1 MSTGPK
7 RLNQPLRIIEAIR
20 GSLRYKLLVLVLVLV
35 LFPILLIMPIALG
48 LAIYWGSQ
56 FSYEQLFI
64 KVNTDLSVAE
74 DNFHR
79 LQEDYLNTLGR
90 LAESYA
96 FYTALE
102 SKSGLVVNTQL
113 AELQQ
118 SAGFSYLHLLGVDGK
133 RLFLSYGEA
142 EKRGH
147 SSPSLLAALQG
158 HPRVEIEIFSAE
170 ALDEQSPGL
179 AKQVEL
185 PLIDTPRARPT
196 VQRIEGRGMM
206 IRALYPVKNSRGQV
220 VAVLDG
226 GVLLNANFKFVDTI
240 RDLVYGPG
248 SLPRGSIGTV
258 TVFLN
263 DVRIT
268 TNVPRTPNQRALGTR
283 VSDEVRTQVLD
294 DGEKW
299 IDRAFVVNDWYISA
313 YQPIIDVNGER
324 VGMLYAGF
332 LESPSRNALWQALG
346 VLILLFLALMLFSSI
361 LSISGAKSIFKPLE
375 IMMAVVRATREGYT
389 KRIGKISSMDE
400 IGVLA
405 NEFDL
410 LLDLLQE
417 RNLQVQQWADQLEE
431 KVDERTAELKLK
443 NQKLVTTIQILRE
456 TRAQLI
462 AAEKLAALGE
472 LTAGVAHEINNP
484 TAVMLGNL
492 DLLVEELGDNA
503 TPVKGEIDLIIEQIF
518 RIKDIIN
525 NLLHY
530 ARPDQITETPSVID
544 VNEVVQHTLALVRY
558 LRKQKQFEIRL
569 DLNAAR
575 PVKINPHEL
584 QQVLVNLFVNAV
596 HALDSSA
603 GIISLSTDDWDEKGV
618 VIRIEDN
625 GMGIEEEQTEMIFN
639 PFHTSKRVGEG
650 TGLGLS
656 VSYGLIKKYGGDI
669 TVRSDQGQGSL
680 FSVWILQEPDLM
692 EEETALME
700 QFQPMEQTPDAA
712 SSSVGQ
718 GKQSA

>member
-1 MSTGPK
+1 M
-7 RLNQPLRIIEAIR
+7 NQPLRIIEAIR
-20 GSLRYKLLVLVLVLV
+20 GSLRYKLLVLV

-102 SKSGLVVNTQL
+102 SKSGLVVNAQL
-113 AELQQ
+113 SELQQ

-147 SSPSLLAALQG
+147 PSPSLLVALQG
-158 HPRVEIEIFSAE
+158 YPRVEIEIFSAE

-248 SLPRGSIGTV
+248 SLPKGSIGTV

-375 IMMAVVRATREGYT
+375 MMMAVVRATREGYT

-525 NLLHY
+525 NLLQY
-530 ARPDQITETPSVID
+530 ARPDEITETPSVID

-558 LRKQKQFEIRL
+558 LRKQKQFEIRI
-569 DLNAAR
+569 DLNASR

-625 GMGIEEEQTEMIFN
+625 GMGIEEEQIEMIFN

-669 TVRSDQGQGSL
+669 TVRSDRGQGSL

-700 QFQPMEQTPDAA
+700 QFQPTEQTPDAA

-718 GKQSA
+718 SKQSA

>member
-1 MSTGPK
+1 LK
-7 RLNQPLRIIEAIR
+7 PLFRIIDAIR
-20 GSLRYKLLVLVLVLV
+20 SSLRYKLLVLV

-56 FSYEQLFI
+56 FSYEQLYI

-90 LAESYA
+90 LAESHA

-102 SKSGLVVNTQL
+102 SKSGRVVNTQL
-113 AELQQ
+113 DELQK
-118 SAGFSYLHLLGVDGK
+118 SAGFSYLHLLGLRGEH
-133 RLFLSYGEA
+133 LFQAYGDA
-142 EKRGH
+142 QKRGH
-147 SSPSLLAALQG
+147 PSPMLLAALQG
-158 HPRVEIEIFSAE
+158 TPRVEIEIFSAE

-179 AKQVEL
+179 AKQIEL
-185 PLIDTPRARPT
+185 PLLDTPRARPT
-196 VQRIEGRGMM
+196 QQRVEDRGMM
-206 IRALYPVKNSRGQV
+206 IRALYPVKNSRGRV

-226 GVLLNANFKFVDTI
+226 GVLLNNNFQFVDTI

-248 SLPRGSIGTV
+248 SLPKGSVGTV

-294 DGEKW
+294 LGEKW

-313 YQPIIDVNGER
+313 YLPIIDVNGER

-332 LESPSRNALWQALG
+332 LESPSRNALWRALG
-346 VLILLFLALMLFSSI
+346 VLILLFLALMLFSSM

-375 IMMAVVRATREGYT
+375 MMMAVVRATREGYT
-389 KRIGKISSMDE
+389 KRIGKLSSVDE

-443 NQKLVTTIQILRE
+443 NEKLLTTIQILRE

-492 DLLVEELGDNA
+492 DLLVEELGDSA
-503 TPVKGEIDLIIEQIF
+503 APVQNEIDLIIEQIF
-518 RIKDIIN
+518 RVKDIIN
-525 NLLHY
+525 NLLQY

-544 VNEVVQHTLALVRY
+544 VNEVVQHTQALVRH
-558 LRKQKQFEIRL
+558 LRKQKQFEI
-569 DLNAAR
+569 DLKLKATR
-575 PVKINPHEL
+575 PIKINPHEL

-596 HALDSSA
+596 HALHKQ
-603 GIISLSTDDWDEKGV
+603 GGTISLTTTDWDDKGV
-618 VIRIEDN
+618 VIEVEDN
-625 GMGIEEEQTEMIFN
+625 GVGISEAQIESIFN

-669 TVRSDQGQGSL
+669 SVRSDPGQGTL
-680 FSVWILQEPDLM
+680 FSVWLLEEPDLK
-692 EEETALME
+692 EDEAALME
-700 QFQPMEQTPDAA
+700 QINSVEEELAA
-712 SSSVGQ
+712 GEN
-718 GKQSA
+718 

>member
-1 MSTGPK
+1 MS
-7 RLNQPLRIIEAIR
+7 LFRIIDAIR
-20 GSLRYKLLVLVLVLV
+20 SSLRYKLLVLV

-90 LAESYA
+90 LAESHA

-102 SKSGLVVNTQL
+102 SKSGLVVNAQL
-113 AELQQ
+113 DELQRA
-118 SAGFSYLHLLGVDGK
+118 AGFSYLHLLGVQGK
-133 RLFLSYGEA
+133 HLFLPFGEA

-147 SSPSLLAALQG
+147 ASASLLAALQG
-158 HPRVEIEIFSAE
+158 YPRVEIEIFSAE

-179 AKQVEL
+179 AKQIVL
-185 PLIDTPRARPT
+185 PLLDTPRARPT
-196 VQRIEGRGMM
+196 EQRVEDRGMM

-220 VAVLDG
+220 IAVLDG

-248 SLPRGSIGTV
+248 SLPKGSIGTV

-268 TNVPRTPNQRALGTR
+268 TNVPRSPNQRALGTR
-283 VSDEVRTQVLD
+283 VSDEVRTQVLGH
-294 DGEKW
+294 GEKW

-346 VLILLFLALMLFSSI
+346 VLILLFLALMLFSSM

-375 IMMAVVRATREGYT
+375 MMMAVVRATREGYT

-443 NQKLVTTIQILRE
+443 NEKLLSTIQILRE

-462 AAEKLAALGE
+462 ATEKLAALGE
-472 LTAGVAHEINNP
+472 LTAGMAHEINNP

-492 DLLVEELGDNA
+492 DLLVEELGDSA
-503 TPVKGEIDLIIEQIF
+503 VPVKNEIDLIIEQIF

-525 NLLHY
+525 NLLQY
-530 ARPDQITETPSVID
+530 ARPDQIMEALSVID
-544 VNEVVQHTLALVRY
+544 VNEVIHHTLALVRY
-558 LRKQKQFEIRL
+558 LGKQKQFEIRL
-569 DLNAAR
+569 DLKATR
-575 PVKINPHEL
+575 PIKVNPHEL

-596 HALDSSA
+596 HALDKRA
-603 GIISLSTDDWDEKGV
+603 GIISLSTQDWDDKGV
-618 VIRIEDN
+618 LIEIEDN
-625 GMGIEEEQTEMIFN
+625 GMGIVEESIDLIFN

-656 VSYGLIKKYGGDI
+656 VSCGLIKKYGGDI
-669 TVRSDQGQGSL
+669 TVRSNPAQGSL
-680 FSVWILQEPDLM
+680 FSVWLLAEPDLV
-692 EEETALME
+692 EEETALMA
-700 QFQPMEQTPDAA
+700 QFQPTEQTLEAEEP
-712 SSSVGQ
+712 SVGQ
-718 GKQSA
+718 GKRSA

>member
-1 MSTGPK
+1 LKP
-7 RLNQPLRIIEAIR
+7 RLKFFEAIR
-20 GSLRYKLLVLVLVLV
+20 GSLRYKLLLLV
-35 LFPILLIMPIALG
+35 LFPILLIMPITLG
-48 LAIYWGSQ
+48 FAIYWGSQ

-64 KVNTDLSVAE
+64 KVNTDLSVAQ
-74 DNFHR
+74 DNFLR

-90 LAESYA
+90 LAESHT

-102 SKSGLVVNTQL
+102 SKSGMVVNAQL
-113 AELQQ
+113 SDLQE
-118 SAGFSYLHLLGVDGK
+118 SAGFSYLHLLGVDGIH
-133 RLFLSYGEA
+133 LFQTRGEA
-142 EKRGH
+142 EKSGH
-147 SSPSLLAALQG
+147 PSPSLLTALQG
-158 HPRVEIEIFSAE
+158 LPRVGIEILSAK
-170 ALDEQSPGL
+170 ALNEQSPGL
-179 AKQVEL
+179 AEQVAL
-185 PLIDTPRARPT
+185 SLLDTPRARPT
-196 VQRIEGRGMM
+196 EQRVEDRGMM
-206 IRALYPVKNSRGQV
+206 LRALYPVKNSRGEV
-220 VAVLDG
+220 IAVLDG

-248 SLPRGSIGTV
+248 SLPKGSIGAV

-268 TNVPRTPNQRALGTR
+268 TNVTRTSNRRALGTR

-294 DGEKW
+294 LGEKW

-332 LESPSRNALWQALG
+332 LESPSRNALWQALA

-375 IMMAVVRATREGYT
+375 MMMTVVRATREGHT
-389 KRIGKISSMDE
+389 KRIGKILSMDE
-400 IGVLA
+400 IGILA

-417 RNLQVQQWADQLEE
+417 RNQQMRQWAGQLEE

-443 NQKLVTTIQILRE
+443 NEKLLNTIQILRE

-484 TAVMLGNL
+484 TAVILGNL
-492 DLLVEELGDNA
+492 DLLVEELGDSA
-503 TPVKGEIDLIIEQIF
+503 APVKGEIDLIIEQIF

-525 NLLHY
+525 NLLQY
-530 ARPDQITETPSVID
+530 ARPGLITENLSIID

-558 LRKQKQFEIRL
+558 LDKQKKFELRCE
-569 DLNAAR
+569 LNATR
-575 PVKINPHEL
+575 PIKINPHEL

-596 HALDSSA
+596 HALDDDR
-603 GIISLSTDDWDEKGV
+603 GIISLGTEDWDEQGV
-618 VIRIEDN
+618 VIRVEDN
-625 GMGIEEEQTEMIFN
+625 GTGIEEEQIDLIFN
-639 PFHTSKRVGEG
+639 PFHSSKRVGEG

-656 VSYGLIKKYGGDI
+656 VSHGLIRKYGGDI
-669 TVRSDQGQGSL
+669 TVRSQQGQGSL
-680 FSVWILQEPDLM
+680 FSVWLLQEPDLM
-692 EEETALME
+692 EEE
-700 QFQPMEQTPDAA
+700 
-712 SSSVGQ
+712 
-718 GKQSA
+718 SANE

>member
-1 MSTGPK
+1 M
-7 RLNQPLRIIEAIR
+7 NPLLRFIQAIR
-20 GSLRYKLLVLVLVLV
+20 SSLRYKLLALV

-90 LAESYA
+90 LAESYV

-102 SKSGLVVNTQL
+102 SRSGRVVNEQL
-113 AELQQ
+113 EALRQA
-118 SAGFSYLHLLGVDGK
+118 AGFSYLHLLGTDAK
-133 RLFLSYGEA
+133 HLFLPFGEKT
-142 EKRGH
+142 KRGH
-147 SSPSLLAALQG
+147 PSPSLLVALQG
-158 HPRVEIEIFSAE
+158 HPRVEIEIFDAE
-170 ALDEQSPGL
+170 ALTQQSPGL

-196 VQRIEGRGMM
+196 QRSVEHRGMM

-220 VAVLDG
+220 IAVLDG

-258 TVFLN
+258 TVFLD

-294 DGEKW
+294 HGEKW

-332 LESPSRNALWQALG
+332 LESPSRNALWQALI
-346 VLILLFLALMLFSSI
+346 VLILLFLALMLFSSV

-375 IMMAVVRATREGYT
+375 MMMAVVRATREGYT
-389 KRIGKISSMDE
+389 KRIGSISSVDE

-405 NEFDL
+405 TEFDL

-431 KVDERTAELKLK
+431 KVEERTAEIKSKNEKL
-443 NQKLVTTIQILRE
+443 LSTIQILRE

-492 DLLVEELGDNA
+492 DLLVEELGDSA
-503 TPVKGEIDLIIEQIF
+503 APVKNEIDLIIEQIF
-518 RIKDIIN
+518 RIKEIIN
-525 NLLHY
+525 NLLQY

-544 VNEVVQHTLALVRY
+544 VNEVVQHTLALVRH
-558 LRKQKQFEIRL
+558 LRQQKQFEI
-569 DLNAAR
+569 DLQLKATQ
-575 PVKINPHEL
+575 PIKINPHEL
-584 QQVLVNLFVNAV
+584 QQVLVNLFVNGV
-596 HALDSSA
+596 HALDKQ
-603 GIISLSTDDWDEKGV
+603 GGTISLTTTDWDDKGV
-618 VIRIEDN
+618 VIEVRDN
-625 GMGIEEEQTEMIFN
+625 GVGIDEAKIESIFN

-669 TVRSDQGQGSL
+669 SVHSDPGKGTL
-680 FSVWILQEPDLM
+680 FSVWLLEEPDLK
-692 EEETALME
+692 EDEAALME
-700 QFQPMEQTPDAA
+700 QIDSVEQELAA
-712 SSSVGQ
+712 GEN
-718 GKQSA
+718 

>member
-20 GSLRYKLLVLVLVLV
+20 GSLRYKLLVLV

-525 NLLHY
+525 NLLQY
-530 ARPDQITETPSVID
+530 ARPDEITETPSVID

>member
-1 MSTGPK
+1 M
-7 RLNQPLRIIEAIR
+7 NPLLSFIQAIR
-20 GSLRYKLLVLVLVLV
+20 SSLRYKLLVLV
-35 LFPILLIMPIALG
+35 LFPILLIMPIALA
-48 LAIYWGSQ
+48 LAIYWGSE

-90 LAESYA
+90 LAESHV

-102 SKSGLVVNTQL
+102 SRSGLAINEQL
-113 AELQQ
+113 DTLRR
-118 SAGFSYLHLLGVDGK
+118 STGFSYLHLLGTDAK
-133 RLFLSYGEA
+133 RLFLPHGEV

-147 SSPSLLAALQG
+147 PSPSLLVALQG
-158 HPRVEIEIFSAE
+158 QPRVEIEIFSAD
-170 ALDEQSPGL
+170 ALEQQAYGL

-185 PLIDTPRARPT
+185 PLLDTPRARPT
-196 VQRIEGRGMM
+196 QRRVENRGMM

-220 VAVLDG
+220 IALLDG
-226 GVLLNANFKFVDTI
+226 GVLLNGNFKFVDTI

-248 SLPRGSIGTV
+248 SLPKGSIGTV
-258 TVFLN
+258 TVFLD

-294 DGEKW
+294 HGEKW

-313 YQPIIDVNGER
+313 YQPIIDVSGER

-375 IMMAVVRATREGYT
+375 MMMAVVRATREGYT
-389 KRIGKISSMDE
+389 KRIGRISSVDE

-431 KVDERTAELKLK
+431 KVDERTAELKQK
-443 NQKLVTTIQILRE
+443 NEKLLTTIQILRE

-492 DLLVEELGDNA
+492 DLLVAELGDSA
-503 TPVKGEIDLIIEQIF
+503 APVKNEIDLIIEQIF

-525 NLLHY
+525 NLLQY
-530 ARPDQITETPSVID
+530 ARPDQITETPSAID
-544 VNEVVQHTLALVRY
+544 VNEVVQHTLALVRH
-558 LRKQKQFEIRL
+558 LRKQKQFEISL
-569 DLNAAR
+569 ELKAAR
-575 PVKINPHEL
+575 PIKINPHEL

-596 HALDSSA
+596 HALDKQ
-603 GIISLSTDDWDEKGV
+603 GGTISLATSDWDEKGV
-618 VIRIEDN
+618 VIEVEDN
-625 GMGIEEEQTEMIFN
+625 GVGIDEQQIESIFD

-669 TVRSDQGQGSL
+669 SVRSDPGRGSL
-680 FSVWILQEPDLM
+680 FSVWLLEEPDLT
-692 EEETALME
+692 EDEAALME
-700 QFQPMEQTPDAA
+700 QFH
-712 SSSVGQ
+712 SVEPELAVGDN
-718 GKQSA
+718 KMRA

>member
-1 MSTGPK
+1 M
-7 RLNQPLRIIEAIR
+7 NPLFRVIQAIR
-20 GSLRYKLLVLVLVLV
+20 SSLRYKLLVLVL
-35 LFPILLIMPIALG
+35 FPILLMMPIALG
-48 LAIYWGSQ
+48 LAVYWGSQ
-56 FSYEQLFI
+56 FSYDQLFI

-74 DNFHR
+74 DNFNR
-79 LQEDYLNTLGR
+79 IQEDYLNTLGR
-90 LAESYA
+90 LAESHA
-96 FYTALE
+96 FLIALE
-102 SKSGLVVNTQL
+102 SRSGQVIDAQL
-113 AELQQ
+113 AELRQT
-118 SAGFSYLHLLGVDGK
+118 AGFTYLHLLGMNGK
-133 RLFLSYGEA
+133 HLFRFLDEK

-147 SSPSLLAALQG
+147 PSPSLLAALQG
-158 HPRVEIEIFSAE
+158 FPRVEIEIFSA
-170 ALDEQSPGL
+170 ADLDRQTPGL
-179 AKQVEL
+179 AKQVAL
-185 PLIDTPRARPT
+185 PLLDTPRARPT
-196 VQRIEGRGMM
+196 KQQIEDRGMM

-226 GVLLNANFKFVDTI
+226 GVLLNGNFKFVDAI

-248 SLPRGSIGTV
+248 SLPKGSIGTV

-268 TNVPRTPNQRALGTR
+268 TNVPRTPHERALGTR

-294 DGEKW
+294 HGEKW

-346 VLILLFLALMLFSSI
+346 VLILLFLALMFFSSL
-361 LSISGAKSIFKPLE
+361 LSVKGAKSIFKPLE
-375 IMMAVVRATREGYT
+375 MMMAVVRATREGYT
-389 KRIGKISSMDE
+389 KRIGEIASKDE

-431 KVDERTAELKLK
+431 KVEERTTELQRKNEKL
-443 NQKLVTTIQILRE
+443 LTTIQVLRE

-484 TAVMLGNL
+484 AAVMLGNL
-492 DLLVEELGDNA
+492 DLLVEELGADA
-503 TPVKGEIDLIIEQIF
+503 APVQNEIDLIIEQIF

-525 NLLHY
+525 NLLQY
-530 ARPDQITETPSVID
+530 ARPDQLTEAPSLID

-558 LRKQKQFEIRL
+558 LRKKSYFEIKL
-569 DLNAAR
+569 DLNATR
-575 PVKINPHEL
+575 PIKINPHEL
-584 QQVLVNLFVNAV
+584 QQVLVNLVVNAV
-596 HALDSSA
+596 HALR
-603 GIISLSTDDWDEKGV
+603 GEGQVCLSTRDWEAKGV
-618 VIRIEDN
+618 VIEIEDN
-625 GMGIEEEQTEMIFN
+625 GIGIEEDQLELIFN
-639 PFHTSKRVGEG
+639 PFHTRKREGEG

-656 VSYGLIKKYGGDI
+656 VSYGLIKKYGGNI
-669 TVRSDQGQGSL
+669 TASSELGKGSL
-680 FSVWILQEPDLM
+680 FSVWLLEEPDLM

-700 QFQPMEQTPDAA
+700 QYYIAEQEVADMDL
-712 SSSVGQ
+712 
-718 GKQSA
+718 SATQKKKSA

>member
-1 MSTGPK
+1 M
-7 RLNQPLRIIEAIR
+7 NQPLRIIEAIR
-20 GSLRYKLLVLVLVLV
+20 GSLRYKLLVLV

-718 GKQSA
+718 SKQSA

>member
-1 MSTGPK
+1 M
-7 RLNQPLRIIEAIR
+7 PLLRVIQAIR
-20 GSLRYKLLVLVLVLV
+20 GSLRYKLLVLV

-48 LAIYWGSQ
+48 LTIYWGSQ
-56 FSYEQLFI
+56 FSYAQLLI
-64 KVNTDLSVAE
+64 KVNTDLSVAQ

-90 LAESYA
+90 LAESHA

-102 SKSGLVVNTQL
+102 SKSVRVINQQL
-113 AELQQ
+113 AQLRQ
-118 SAGFSYLHLLGVDGK
+118 SAGFSYLHLLGIDG
-133 RLFLSYGEA
+133 RHLFLPRGQS

-158 HPRVEIEIFSAE
+158 NPRVEIEIFSAE

-185 PLIDTPRARPT
+185 PLLDTPMARPT
-196 VQRIEGRGMM
+196 QQRIEDRGMM
-206 IRALYPVKNSRGQV
+206 IRALYPVKNSRGKV
-220 VAVLDG
+220 TAVLDG
-226 GVLLNANFKFVDTI
+226 GVLLNGNFKFVDTI

-248 SLPRGSIGTV
+248 SLPKGSIGTV

-268 TNVPRTPNQRALGTR
+268 TNVQRTPNQRALGTR

-294 DGEKW
+294 QGEKW

-313 YQPIIDVNGER
+313 YQPIIDVSGNR

-332 LESPSRNALWQALG
+332 LESPSRNLLWQGFA

-375 IMMAVVRATREGYT
+375 MMMEVVRATKEGHT
-389 KRIGKISSMDE
+389 KRIGRILSMDE

-431 KVDERTAELKLK
+431 KVEERTAELKLK
-443 NQKLVTTIQILRE
+443 NEKLMATIQILRE

-462 AAEKLAALGE
+462 ATEKLAALGE

-492 DLLVEELGDNA
+492 DLLVEELGDSA
-503 TPVKGEIDLIIEQIF
+503 EPVKDEIELIIEQIF

-525 NLLHY
+525 NLLQY
-530 ARPDQITETPSVID
+530 ARPGQISEAPAVID
-544 VNEVVQHTLALVRY
+544 VNEVVQHTLALIRY
-558 LRKQKQFEIRL
+558 LRKQKRFDIHL
-569 DLNAAR
+569 DLKATR

-596 HALDSSA
+596 HALDDDRGNIFLA
-603 GIISLSTDDWDEKGV
+603 TADWDDKGV
-618 VIRIEDN
+618 VIEIEDD
-625 GMGIEEEQTEMIFN
+625 GEGIEEEQVDLIFN
-639 PFHTSKRVGEG
+639 PFHSSKRVGEG

-656 VSYGLIKKYGGDI
+656 VSYGLIKKYGGEI
-669 TVRSDQGQGSL
+669 SVNSELGHGSK
-680 FSVWILQEPDLM
+680 FSIWLLQEPELKED
-692 EEETALME
+692 ESALME
-700 QFQPMEQTPDAA
+700 QFRK
-712 SSSVGQ
+712 SSDIQVVNH
-718 GKQSA
+718 

>member
-1 MSTGPK
+1 M
-7 RLNQPLRIIEAIR
+7 NQPLRIIEAIR
-20 GSLRYKLLVLVLVLV
+20 GSLRYKLLVLV

-102 SKSGLVVNTQL
+102 SKSGLVVNAQL
-113 AELQQ
+113 SELQQ

-147 SSPSLLAALQG
+147 PSPSLLVALQG
-158 HPRVEIEIFSAE
+158 YPRVEIEIFSAE

-248 SLPRGSIGTV
+248 SLPKGSIGTV

-375 IMMAVVRATREGYT
+375 MMMAVVRATREGYT

-525 NLLHY
+525 NLLQY
-530 ARPDQITETPSVID
+530 ARPDEITETPTVID

-569 DLNAAR
+569 DLNASR

-625 GMGIEEEQTEMIFN
+625 GMGIEEEQIEMIFN

-669 TVRSDQGQGSL
+669 TVRSDQGQGSS

-700 QFQPMEQTPDAA
+700 QFQPTEQTPDAA

-718 GKQSA
+718 SKQSA

>member
-20 GSLRYKLLVLVLVLV
+20 GSLRYKLLVLV

-603 GIISLSTDDWDEKGV
+603 GTISLSTDDWDEKGV

-718 GKQSA
+718 SKQSA

>member
-1 MSTGPK
+1 M
-7 RLNQPLRIIEAIR
+7 NQPLRIIEAIR
-20 GSLRYKLLVLVLVLV
+20 GSLRYKLLVLV

-102 SKSGLVVNTQL
+102 SKSGLVVNAQL
-113 AELQQ
+113 SELQQ

-147 SSPSLLAALQG
+147 PSPSLLVALQG
-158 HPRVEIEIFSAE
+158 YPRVEIEIFSAE

-248 SLPRGSIGTV
+248 SLPKGSIGTV

-375 IMMAVVRATREGYT
+375 MMMAVVRATREGYT

-417 RNLQVQQWADQLEE
+417 RSLQVQQWADQLEE

-525 NLLHY
+525 NLLQY
-530 ARPDQITETPSVID
+530 ARPDEITETPTVID
-544 VNEVVQHTLALVRY
+544 VNEVVQHTRALVRY

-569 DLNAAR
+569 DLNASR

-625 GMGIEEEQTEMIFN
+625 GMGIEEEQIEMIFN

-669 TVRSDQGQGSL
+669 TVRSDQGQGSS

-700 QFQPMEQTPDAA
+700 QFQPTEQTPDAA

-718 GKQSA
+718 SKQSA

>member
-1 MSTGPK
+1 LKP
-7 RLNQPLRIIEAIR
+7 QLRFIKTISS
-20 GSLRYKLLVLVLVLV
+20 SLRYKLLVLV

-48 LAIYWGSQ
+48 LAIYWGSE

-64 KVNTDLSVAE
+64 KVNTDLSVAQ
-74 DNFHR
+74 DNFQR

-90 LAESYA
+90 LAESHA

-102 SKSGLVVNTQL
+102 SNSGTVVGGQL
-113 AELQQ
+113 AALQKT
-118 SAGFSYLHLLGVDGK
+118 AGFSYLHLLGIDGK
-133 RLFLSYGEA
+133 HLFQAYGGA

-147 SSPSLLAALQG
+147 PSPSLLAALQG
-158 HPRVEIEIFSAE
+158 APRVEIEVFTAE
-170 ALDEQSPGL
+170 VLEAQFPGL

-185 PLIDTPRARPT
+185 PLLDTPRARPT
-196 VQRIEGRGMM
+196 EQRIEDRGMM
-206 IRALYPVKNSRGQV
+206 IRALYPVKNTRGQV
-220 VAVLDG
+220 VALLDG
-226 GVLLNANFKFVDTI
+226 GVLLNGNFKFVDTI

-248 SLPRGSIGTV
+248 SLPKGSIGTV

-268 TNVPRTPNQRALGTR
+268 TNVPQSPNQRALGTR

-294 DGEKW
+294 LGEKW

-313 YQPIIDVNGER
+313 YQPITDVNGER

-346 VLILLFLALMLFSSI
+346 VLILLFLVLMLFSSI
-361 LSISGAKSIFKPLE
+361 LSVSGAKSIFKPLE
-375 IMMAVVRATREGYT
+375 MMMAVVRATREGYT
-389 KRIGKISSMDE
+389 KRIGKLSSMDE

-417 RNLQVQQWADQLEE
+417 RNLQVRQWADQLEE

-443 NQKLVTTIQILRE
+443 NEKLLNTIQILRE

-462 AAEKLAALGE
+462 ATEKLAALGE

-484 TAVMLGNL
+484 TAVILGNL
-492 DLLVEELGDNA
+492 DLLVEELGDGA
-503 TPVKGEIDLIIEQIF
+503 VPVKNEIDLIIEQIF

-525 NLLHY
+525 NLLQY
-530 ARPDQITETPSVID
+530 ARPDQITEISSVID
-544 VNEVVQHTLALVRY
+544 VNEVIQHTLALVRY
-558 LRKQKQFEIRL
+558 LRKQKQFEIGL
-569 DLNAAR
+569 DLHASQ
-575 PVKINPHEL
+575 PIKINPHEL

-596 HALDSSA
+596 HALDSREGS
-603 GIISLSTDDWDEKGV
+603 ISLRSADWDDKGV
-618 VIRIEDN
+618 VIEVEDN
-625 GMGIEEEQTEMIFN
+625 GMGIDEEQIELIFN

-650 TGLGLS
+650 SGLGLS

-669 TVRSDQGQGSL
+669 SVRSNWGEGSL
-680 FSVWILQEPDLM
+680 FSVWLLREPHLM

-700 QFQPMEQTPDAA
+700 QFQPTEQAMQATALSDY
-712 SSSVGQ
+712 Q
-718 GKQSA
+718 LIDK

>member
-20 GSLRYKLLVLVLVLV
+20 GSLRYKLLVLV

-102 SKSGLVVNTQL
+102 SKSGLVVNAQL
-113 AELQQ
+113 SELQQ

-147 SSPSLLAALQG
+147 PSPSLLVALQG
-158 HPRVEIEIFSAE
+158 YPRVEIEIFSAE

-248 SLPRGSIGTV
+248 SLPKGSIGTV

-375 IMMAVVRATREGYT
+375 MMMAVVRATREGYT

-525 NLLHY
+525 NLLQY
-530 ARPDQITETPSVID
+530 ARPDEITETPSVID

-558 LRKQKQFEIRL
+558 LRKQKQFEIRI
-569 DLNAAR
+569 DLNASR

-625 GMGIEEEQTEMIFN
+625 GMGIEEEQIEMIFN

-669 TVRSDQGQGSL
+669 TVRSDRGQGSL

-700 QFQPMEQTPDAA
+700 QFQPTEQTPDAA

-718 GKQSA
+718 SKQSA

>member
-1 MSTGPK
+1 M
-7 RLNQPLRIIEAIR
+7 NQPLRIIEAIR
-20 GSLRYKLLVLVLVLV
+20 GSLRYKLLVLV

-64 KVNTDLSVAE
+64 KVSTDLSVAE

-147 SSPSLLAALQG
+147 SSPLLLAALQG

-248 SLPRGSIGTV
+248 SLPKGSIGTV

-375 IMMAVVRATREGYT
+375 MMMAVVHATREGYT

-525 NLLHY
+525 NLLQY

-569 DLNAAR
+569 DLNASR
-575 PVKINPHEL
+575 PVEINPYEL

-625 GMGIEEEQTEMIFN
+625 GMGIEEEQIEMIFN

-700 QFQPMEQTPDAA
+700 QFQPAEQMPDAV
-712 SSSVGQ
+712 SSSVVQ
-718 GKQSA
+718 SKQRA

>member
-20 GSLRYKLLVLVLVLV
+20 GSLRYKLLVLV

-718 GKQSA
+718 SKQSA

>member
-1 MSTGPK
+1 LKTLLK
-7 RLNQPLRIIEAIR
+7 FIDAIR
-20 GSLRYKLLVLVLVLV
+20 SSLRYKLLVLV
-35 LFPILLIMPIALG
+35 LFPILLIMPIALV

-74 DNFHR
+74 DYFHR

-90 LAESYA
+90 LAESHA

-102 SKSGLVVNTQL
+102 SKSGQAIDTQL
-113 AELQQ
+113 SELKNT
-118 SAGFSYLHLLGVDGK
+118 AGFSYLHLLGTDG
-133 RLFLSYGEA
+133 RHLFQRNGQA
-142 EKRGH
+142 DKRGH
-147 SSPSLLAALQG
+147 PSPSLLAALQG
-158 HPRVEIEIFSAE
+158 APRVEIEVFSAR

-179 AKQVEL
+179 AKQIEL
-185 PLIDTPRARPT
+185 PLLDTPRARPT
-196 VQRIEGRGMM
+196 AQRVEDRGML
-206 IRALYPVKNSRGQV
+206 IRALYPVKNSRAEV

-226 GVLLNANFKFVDTI
+226 GILLNANFRFVDTI

-248 SLPRGSIGTV
+248 SLPKGSIGTV

-268 TNVPRTPNQRALGTR
+268 TNVPRSHNQRALGTR
-283 VSDEVRTQVLD
+283 VSDEVRNQVLEL
-294 DGEKW
+294 GEKW

-332 LESPSRNALWQALG
+332 LESPSRNTLWQALG
-346 VLILLFLALMLFSSI
+346 VLILLFVVLMLFSSL
-361 LSISGAKSIFKPLE
+361 LSIRGAKSIFKPLE
-375 IMMAVVRATREGYT
+375 MMMAVVRATREGHT
-389 KRIGKISSMDE
+389 KRIGQISSVDE

-410 LLDLLQE
+410 LLEMLQE
-417 RNLQVQQWADQLEE
+417 RNLQVQQWAGQLEE

-443 NQKLVTTIQILRE
+443 NEKLLRTIQILRE

-492 DLLVEELGDNA
+492 DLVVEELGDRA
-503 TPVKGEIDLIIEQIF
+503 APVKPEIDLIIEQIF

-525 NLLHY
+525 NLLQY
-530 ARPDQITETPSVID
+530 ARPDRLTEHLSVID

-558 LRKQKQFEIRL
+558 LGKQKQFETRL
-569 DLNAAR
+569 ELNATR
-575 PVKINPHEL
+575 PIRVNPHEL

-596 HALDSSA
+596 HALNNNG
-603 GIISLSTDDWDEKGV
+603 GIISLRSSDWDEKGV
-618 VIRIEDN
+618 VIEVADN
-625 GMGIEEEQTEMIFN
+625 GVGIGEEQIDLIFN
-639 PFHTSKRVGEG
+639 PFHTNKREGEG
-650 TGLGLS
+650 SGLGLS
-656 VSYGLIKKYGGDI
+656 ISYGLIKKYGGDI
-669 TVRSDQGQGSL
+669 TVRSQQGEGST
-680 FSVWILQEPDLM
+680 FCVWLLQEPELRED
-692 EEETALME
+692 EAALMD
-700 QFQPMEQTPDAA
+700 QLQPTKHPLEAVA
-712 SSSVGQ
+712 SSWN
-718 GKQSA
+718 QSKRSA

>member
-20 GSLRYKLLVLVLVLV
+20 GSLRYKLLVLV

>member
-1 MSTGPK
+1 
-7 RLNQPLRIIEAIR
+7 
-20 GSLRYKLLVLVLVLV
+20 
-35 LFPILLIMPIALG
+35 
-48 LAIYWGSQ
+48 
-56 FSYEQLFI
+56 
-64 KVNTDLSVAE
+64 
-74 DNFHR
+74 
-79 LQEDYLNTLGR
+79 
-90 LAESYA
+90 
-96 FYTALE
+96 
-102 SKSGLVVNTQL
+102 
-113 AELQQ
+113 
-118 SAGFSYLHLLGVDGK
+118 
-133 RLFLSYGEA
+133 
-142 EKRGH
+142 
-147 SSPSLLAALQG
+147 
-158 HPRVEIEIFSAE
+158 
-170 ALDEQSPGL
+170 
-179 AKQVEL
+179 
-185 PLIDTPRARPT
+185 
-196 VQRIEGRGMM
+196 
-206 IRALYPVKNSRGQV
+206 
-220 VAVLDG
+220 
-226 GVLLNANFKFVDTI
+226 
-240 RDLVYGPG
+240 
-248 SLPRGSIGTV
+248 
-258 TVFLN
+258 
-263 DVRIT
+263 
-268 TNVPRTPNQRALGTR
+268 
-283 VSDEVRTQVLD
+283 
-294 DGEKW
+294 
-299 IDRAFVVNDWYISA
+299 
-313 YQPIIDVNGER
+313 
-324 VGMLYAGF
+324 MLYAGF

-375 IMMAVVRATREGYT
+375 MMMAVVRATREGYT

-417 RNLQVQQWADQLEE
+417 RSLQVQQWADQLEE

-525 NLLHY
+525 NLLQY
-530 ARPDQITETPSVID
+530 ARPDEIKETPSVID

-569 DLNAAR
+569 DLNASR

-625 GMGIEEEQTEMIFN
+625 GMGIEEEQIEMIFN

-669 TVRSDQGQGSL
+669 TVRSDQGQGSS

-700 QFQPMEQTPDAA
+700 QFQPTEQTPDAA

-718 GKQSA
+718 SKQSA

>member
-1 MSTGPK
+1 MK
-7 RLNQPLRIIEAIR
+7 PLFRIIGAIR
-20 GSLRYKLLVLVLVLV
+20 SSLRYKLLVLV

-90 LAESYA
+90 LAESHA

-102 SKSGLVVNTQL
+102 SRSGQVVNQQL
-113 AELQQ
+113 DELQRA
-118 SAGFSYLHLLGVDGK
+118 AGFSYLHLLGVQG
-133 RLFLSYGEA
+133 RHMFLPYGAA
-142 EKRGH
+142 ERRAH
-147 SSPSLLAALQG
+147 PSASLLAALQG
-158 HPRVEIEIFSAE
+158 NPRVEIEIFSAE

-179 AKQVEL
+179 AKQIEL
-185 PLIDTPRARPT
+185 SLLDTPRARPT
-196 VQRIEGRGMM
+196 QQRVEDRGMM

-248 SLPRGSIGTV
+248 SLPKGSIGTV

-268 TNVPRTPNQRALGTR
+268 TNVPQSPNQRALGTR

-294 DGEKW
+294 HGEKW

-346 VLILLFLALMLFSSI
+346 VLILLFLALMLFSSM

-375 IMMAVVRATREGYT
+375 MMMAVVRATREGYT

-443 NQKLVTTIQILRE
+443 NEKLLTTIQILRE

-492 DLLVEELGDNA
+492 DLLVEELGSSA
-503 TPVKGEIDLIIEQIF
+503 APVQGEIDLIIEQIF

-525 NLLHY
+525 NLLQY
-530 ARPDQITETPSVID
+530 ARPDQITEALSVID
-544 VNEVVQHTLALVRY
+544 VNEVIQHTLALVRY
-558 LRKQKQFEIRL
+558 LRKQKQFEIRI
-569 DLNAAR
+569 DLKATR
-575 PVKINPHEL
+575 PIRLNPHEL

-596 HALDSSA
+596 HALDKRT
-603 GIISLSTDDWDEKGV
+603 GIISLETEDWDEKGV
-618 VIRIEDN
+618 VIKVEDN
-625 GMGIEEEQTEMIFN
+625 GVGIEEEQIDLIFN

-669 TVRSDQGQGSL
+669 TVSSGQGEGSL
-680 FSVWILQEPDLM
+680 FSVWLLQEPDLV
-692 EEETALME
+692 EEESALME
-700 QFQPMEQTPDAA
+700 QLQSTQAA
-712 SSSVGQ
+712 ESSFS
-718 GKQSA
+718 QSKRRA

>member
-20 GSLRYKLLVLVLVLV
+20 GSLRYKLLVLV

-375 IMMAVVRATREGYT
+375 MMMAVVRATREGYT

-569 DLNAAR
+569 GLNAAR

-718 GKQSA
+718 SKQSA

>member
-1 MSTGPK
+1 M
-7 RLNQPLRIIEAIR
+7 NQPLRIIEAIR
-20 GSLRYKLLVLVLVLV
+20 GSLRYKLLVLV